1 MQVYLLENSINGKYY
16 VGKTVNKN
24 LKRYLSNK
32 RHGARNG
39 YITSPLVAAMREFGD
54 EIFTHQVLALGQTDE
69 QICEL
74 EKLWIIALDARNP
87 EVGYNVQPGG
97 NVGHVPKPRGPM
109 SEETKRKIGL
119 GNKGRKPKG
128 YARTAL
134 HRKQLSDRMQG
145 NDKGVKITTEIVK
158 VWKQNKTEEQR
169 RKQIEGIQRAWDKK
183 SPEEKRLHMHPAL
196 SARFPKEVSIVAPR

>member
-74 EKLWIIALDARNP
+74 EKLWIIALDARNH

-119 GNKGRKPKG
+119 ANKGRQPKG
-128 YARTAL
+128 YIRTEL
-134 HRKQLSDRMQG
+134 HRQQRRDAMKG
-145 NDKGVKITTEIVK
+145 NTKGVKITTEIAK
-158 VWKQNKTEEQR
+158 EWKKKETLEQKKTRHAAIKASWDRLTPEQR
-169 RKQIEGIQRAWDKK
+169 AERVIK
-183 SPEEKRLHMHPAL
+183 MHAHGED
-196 SARFPKEVSIVAPR
+196 F